1 VKDKQDYLKYL
12 LAQKKLTS
20 EEEKWLLNYLNDHD
34 ISDIQKIAAEDFE
47 TDITYMK
54 KSLDRKQAEEILD
67 KIHSRIYVPAPTFFQ
82 TIRLH
87 RLKITVAALILI
99 IAGAGY
105 WSMKNGI
112 LFVPANTEIVTTGHR
127 KTVKLPDGSLIT
139 LEPNSKLAYP
149 PRFNGNTRE
158 VNLTGEAYFEVK
170 PNHEKP
176 FIVHTPYVIATVLG
190 TSFNVEAYLNGIA
203 RVVVTTG
210 RVKVQTVNASNELQ
224 AVIINANQ
232 SVAYNIEINEIEK
245 RNTPEEAVYYKQRRS
260 GKFSYVGV
268 PVAKVVEEMER
279 YYHTSVTLE
288 GDMNGCVFYG
298 YFQVNDNVERALS
311 LVALS
316 LNATVQKKSN
326 NKGYLITG
334 GNCR

>member
-1 VKDKQDYLKYL
+1 VKDRQEYLKYL
-12 LAQKKLTS
+12 LAQKKLSS
-20 EEEKWLLNYLNDHD
+20 EEEEWLLNYLNDQD

-47 TDITYMK
+47 TDMTYMK
-54 KSLDRKQAEEILD
+54 KSLDRKRSEEILET
-67 KIHSRIYVPAPTFFQ
+67 IHSRLYIPSATFKQ
-82 TIRLH
+82 TISLH
-87 RLKITVAALILI
+87 RLKIAIAALIII

-105 WSMKNGI
+105 WCMENG
-112 LFVPANTEIVTTGHR
+112 LLLVPANKEIVTTGKR
-127 KTVKLPDGSLIT
+127 KTVKLPDGTLIT

-149 PRFNGNTRE
+149 NRFTGSTRE
-158 VNLTGEAYFEVK
+158 VRLTGEAYFEVK

-190 TSFNVEAYLNGIA
+190 TSFNVEAYSNGIA

-232 SVAYNIEINEIEK
+232 SVVYNITINEIEK
-245 RNTPEEAVYYKQRRS
+245 RNAPEEAVYYKQRRR
-260 GKFSYVGV
+260 GRFSYAGV
-268 PVAKVVEEMER
+268 PIAKVVQEMER

-288 GDMNGCVFYG
+288 GNTSGCVFYG
-298 YFQVNDNVERALS
+298 YFQVNDNVDKALS

-316 LNATVQKKSN
+316 LNARVKKNSDN
-326 NKGYLITG
+326 NGYLITG
-334 GNCR
+334 GRCR

>member
-1 VKDKQDYLKYL
+1 MKDKQDYLKYL

-20 EEEKWLLNYLNDHD
+20 EEEEWLLNYLNDQD

-54 KSLDRKQAEEILD
+54 KSLGRKQSEEILE
-67 KIHSRIYVPAPTFFQ
+67 KIHSRIYVPAPTFMQ
-82 TIRLH
+82 TVRLH
-87 RLKITVAALILI
+87 RLKVAIAALIII

-105 WSMKNGI
+105 WCMENGL
-112 LFVPANTEIVTTGHR
+112 LFVPADKEIVTTGKR

-139 LEPNSKLAYP
+139 LEANSRLSYP
-149 PRFNGNTRE
+149 GRFMGGTRE
-158 VNLTGEAYFEVK
+158 VHLTGEAYFEVK

-190 TSFNVEAYLNGIA
+190 TSFNVEAYPNGIA

-232 SVAYNIEINEIEK
+232 SVAYNITINEIEK
-245 RNTPEEAVYYKQRRS
+245 RNAPEDAVYYKQRHS
-260 GKFSYVGV
+260 GRFSYAGV
-268 PVAKVVEEMER
+268 PIAKVIQEMER

-288 GDMNGCVFYG
+288 KDMSGCVFYG
-298 YFQVNDNVERALS
+298 YFQVNDHVDRALS

-316 LNATVQKKSN
+316 LNATVKKKMN
-326 NKGYLITG
+326 DKGYLIAG

>member
-1 VKDKQDYLKYL
+1 MKDKQDYLKYL

-20 EEEKWLLNYLNDHD
+20 EEEEWLLNYLNDHD

-54 KSLDRKQAEEILD
+54 KSLDRGQSEEILE

-82 TIRLH
+82 IIRLH
-87 RLKITVAALILI
+87 QLKIAVAALIII

-105 WSMKNGI
+105 WFIDSGV
-112 LFVPANTEIVTTGHR
+112 LLAPANREIVTTGVR

-139 LEPNSKLAYP
+139 LEPNSKLTYP

-158 VNLTGEAYFEVK
+158 VHLTGEAYFEVK

-176 FIVHTPYVIATVLG
+176 FIVQTPYIIATVLG
-190 TSFNVEAYLNGIA
+190 TSFNVEAYPKGVA

-210 RVKVQTVNASNELQ
+210 RVKVETVNASNELQ

-232 SVAYNIEINEIEK
+232 SVAYNITINEIEK
-245 RNTPEEAVYYKQRRS
+245 RNAPEEAVYYKQRRS

-268 PVAKVVEEMER
+268 PVAKVIQEMER
-279 YYHTSVTLE
+279 YYHTSVTIE
-288 GDMNGCVFYG
+288 GDMSGCVFYG

-316 LNATVQKKSN
+316 LNATVKKRTN
-326 NKGYLITG
+326 NKGYLIAG

>member
-1 VKDKQDYLKYL
+1 MKDKQDYLKYL

-20 EEEKWLLNYLNDHD
+20 EEEEWLLNYLNDHD

-54 KSLDRKQAEEILD
+54 KSLDRKQSEGILE
-67 KIHSRIYVPAPTFFQ
+67 KIHSRIYVPPPTFLQ
-82 TIRLH
+82 VVRLH
-87 RLKITVAALILI
+87 QLKIAVAALMII

-105 WSMKNGI
+105 WFMKSGV
-112 LFVPANTEIVTTGHR
+112 LLVPANKEIVTTGKR

-139 LEPNSKLAYP
+139 LEPNSRLTYP
-149 PRFNGNTRE
+149 HRFTGNTRE
-158 VNLTGEAYFEVK
+158 VHLTGEAYFEVR

-176 FIVHTPYVIATVLG
+176 FIVQTPYIIATVLG
-190 TSFNVEAYLNGIA
+190 TSFNVEAYPNGVA

-210 RVKVQTVNASNELQ
+210 RVMVETVNASNELQ

-232 SVAYNIEINEIEK
+232 SVAYNITINEIEK
-245 RNTPEEAVYYKQRRS
+245 RNAPEEAVYYKQRRS
-260 GKFSYVGV
+260 GKFSYAGV
-268 PVAKVVEEMER
+268 PVAKVVQEMER

-288 GDMNGCVFYG
+288 GDMSGCVFYG

-316 LNATVQKKSN
+316 LNATVKKKSIS
-326 NKGYLITG
+326 KGYLITG
-334 GNCR
+334 GHCR

>member
-1 VKDKQDYLKYL
+1 MKDKQDYLKYL

-20 EEEKWLLNYLNDHD
+20 EEEEWLLNYLNDHD
-34 ISDIQKIAAEDFE
+34 ISDIKKIAAEDFE

-54 KSLDRKQAEEILD
+54 KSLDRKQSEEILE
-67 KIHSRIYVPAPTFFQ
+67 KIHSRIYVPAPTFSQ
-82 TIRLH
+82 VIRLH
-87 RLKITVAALILI
+87 QLKIAVAALIII

-105 WSMKNGI
+105 WFMKSGV
-112 LFVPANTEIVTTGHR
+112 LLVPANKEIVTTGIR

-139 LEPNSKLAYP
+139 LEPNSKLTYP
-149 PRFNGNTRE
+149 QRFTGNTRE
-158 VNLTGEAYFEVK
+158 VNLTGEAYFEIK

-176 FIVHTPYVIATVLG
+176 FIVQTNYIIATVLG
-190 TSFNVEAYLNGIA
+190 TSFNVEAYPNGVA

-210 RVKVQTVNASNELQ
+210 RVKVETVNASNELQ

-232 SVAYNIEINEIEK
+232 SVAYNITINEIEK
-245 RNTPEEAVYYKQRRS
+245 RNAPEEAVYYKQRRS
-260 GKFSYVGV
+260 GKFSYAGV
-268 PVAKVVEEMER
+268 PVAKVVQEMER

-288 GDMNGCVFYG
+288 GDMSGCVFYG

-316 LNATVQKKSN
+316 LNATVKKKSTS
-326 NKGYLITG
+326 KGYLITG

>member
-1 VKDKQDYLKYL
+1 MKDRQEYLKYL

-20 EEEKWLLNYLNDHD
+20 GEEEWLLNYLNDQD

-54 KSLDRKQAEEILD
+54 KSLGRKQSEEILE
-67 KIHSRIYVPAPTFFQ
+67 KIHSRIYVPAPTFMQ
-82 TIRLH
+82 TVRLH
-87 RLKITVAALILI
+87 RLKVAIAALIII

-105 WSMKNGI
+105 WCMENGL
-112 LFVPANTEIVTTGHR
+112 LFVPADKEIVTTGKR

-139 LEPNSKLAYP
+139 LEANSRLSYP
-149 PRFNGNTRE
+149 GRFMGGTRE
-158 VNLTGEAYFEVK
+158 VRLTGEAYFEVK

-190 TSFNVEAYLNGIA
+190 TSFNVEAYPNGIA

-232 SVAYNIEINEIEK
+232 SVAYNITINEIEK
-245 RNTPEEAVYYKQRRS
+245 RNAPEDAVYYKQRHS
-260 GKFSYVGV
+260 GKFSYAGV
-268 PVAKVVEEMER
+268 PIAKVIQEMER

-288 GDMNGCVFYG
+288 KDMSGCVFYG
-298 YFQVNDNVERALS
+298 YFQVNDHVDRALS

-316 LNATVQKKSN
+316 LNATVKKKMN
-326 NKGYLITG
+326 DKGYLIAG

>member
-1 VKDKQDYLKYL
+1 VKDRQEYLKYL

-20 EEEKWLLNYLNDHD
+20 EEEEWLLGYLNDQD

-54 KSLDRKQAEEILD
+54 KSLDRKQSEEILE
-67 KIHSRIYVPAPTFFQ
+67 KIHSRIVVPAPTFVQ
-82 TIRLH
+82 VIRLH
-87 RLKITVAALILI
+87 RLKIAVAAMIFI

-105 WSMKNGI
+105 WFKENGV
-112 LFVPANTEIVTTGHR
+112 LLAPAQKEIVTTGKR

-139 LEPNSKLAYP
+139 LEPNSKLGYP
-149 PRFNGNTRE
+149 KQFTGDTRE
-158 VNLTGEAYFEVK
+158 VSLTGEAFFEVK
-170 PNHEKP
+170 PNPEKP
-176 FIVHTPYVIATVLG
+176 FIVRTPYVIATVLG

-203 RVVVTTG
+203 RVVVSTG

-232 SVAYNIEINEIEK
+232 SVAYNITINEIEK
-245 RNTPEEAVYYKQRRS
+245 RNAPEDAVYYNQRHS
-260 GKFSYVGV
+260 GKFSYTGV
-268 PVAKVVEEMER
+268 PIAKVIQEMER
-279 YYHTSVTLE
+279 FYHTTVTME
-288 GDMNGCVFYG
+288 GDMSSCVFYG
-298 YFQVNDNVERALS
+298 YFQVNDNIDRALS

-316 LNATVQKKSN
+316 LNATVKKKTN

>member
-1 VKDKQDYLKYL
+1 VKDRQEYLKYL

-20 EEEKWLLNYLNDHD
+20 EDEEWLLNYLNDQD

-47 TDITYMK
+47 TDITYMR
-54 KSLDRKQAEEILD
+54 KSLDRKQSEEILE
-67 KIHSRIYVPAPTFFQ
+67 KIHHRLYIPAQTFTQ
-82 TIRLH
+82 TIGQH
-87 RLKITVAALILI
+87 RLKLAIAALIII

-105 WSMKNGI
+105 LGVKKGV
-112 LFVPANTEIVTTGHR
+112 LFVPADKQIVTTGKR

-139 LEPNSKLAYP
+139 LEPNSKLTYP
-149 PRFNGNTRE
+149 GKFTGDTRD
-158 VNLTGEAYFEVK
+158 VHLTGEAYFEVK

-176 FIVHTPYVIATVLG
+176 FIVHTAYVIATVLG
-190 TSFNVEAYLNGIA
+190 TSFNVEAYPNGIA

-210 RVKVQTVNASNELQ
+210 RVKVQTVNAANELQ

-232 SVAYNIEINEIEK
+232 SVAYNITINEIEK
-245 RNTPEEAVYYKQRRS
+245 RNAPEEAVYYKQRRS

-268 PVAKVVEEMER
+268 PVAKVVQEMER

-288 GDMNGCVFYG
+288 GDMSGCIFYG

-316 LNATVQKKSN
+316 LNATVKKKSN

>member
-1 VKDKQDYLKYL
+1 MKERQEYLKYL

-20 EEEKWLLNYLNDHD
+20 EEEEWLLNYLNDQD
-34 ISDIQKIAAEDFE
+34 ISDIRKIAAEDFE

-54 KSLDRKQAEEILD
+54 KSLDRKQSEELLE
-67 KIHSRIYVPAPTFFQ
+67 KIHSRIYVPAPTFMQ
-82 TIRLH
+82 TVRLH
-87 RLKITVAALILI
+87 RLKVAVAALIII

-105 WSMKNGI
+105 WCRENGL
-112 LFVPANTEIVTTGHR
+112 LFVPADKEIVTTGKR

-139 LEPNSKLAYP
+139 LEPNSRLAYP
-149 PRFNGNTRE
+149 GRFTGGTRE
-158 VNLTGEAYFEVK
+158 VHLTGEAYFEVK

-176 FIVHTPYVIATVLG
+176 FIVRTPYVIATVLG
-190 TSFNVEAYLNGIA
+190 TSFNVEAYPNGIA

-232 SVAYNIEINEIEK
+232 SVAYNITINEIEK
-245 RNTPEEAVYYKQRRS
+245 RNAPEDAVYYKQRHS
-260 GKFSYVGV
+260 GKFSYAGV
-268 PVAKVVEEMER
+268 PIVKVIQEMER

-288 GDMNGCVFYG
+288 KDMSGCVFYG
-298 YFQVNDNVERALS
+298 YFQVNDNVDRALS

-316 LNATVQKKSN
+316 LNATVKKKYN
-326 NKGYLITG
+326 DKGYLIAG

>member
-1 VKDKQDYLKYL
+1 MKDKQDYLKYL

-20 EEEKWLLNYLNDHD
+20 EEEEWLLNYLNDHD

-54 KSLDRKQAEEILD
+54 KSLDRKQSEEILE
-67 KIHSRIYVPAPTFFQ
+67 KIHSRIYVPTPTFFQ

-87 RLKITVAALILI
+87 RLKIAVAALILI

-105 WSMKNGI
+105 WSMEKG
-112 LFVPANTEIVTTGHR
+112 LLVDPANKEIVTTGKR

-149 PRFNGNTRE
+149 QRFTGDTRE

-170 PNHEKP
+170 PNPEKP
-176 FIVHTPYVIATVLG
+176 FIVRTSYVIATVLG
-190 TSFNVEAYLNGIA
+190 TSFNVEAYPNGIA
-203 RVVVTTG
+203 KVVVTTG

-232 SVAYNIEINEIEK
+232 SVAYNITINEIEK
-245 RNTPEEAVYYKQRRS
+245 RNAPEEAVYYKQRRS

-268 PVAKVVEEMER
+268 PVAKVVQEMER
-279 YYHTSVTLE
+279 YYRTSVTME
-288 GDMNGCVFYG
+288 GDMSGCVFYG
-298 YFQVNDNVERALS
+298 YFQANDNVERALS

>member
-1 VKDKQDYLKYL
+1 MEKGL
-12 LAQKKLTS
+12 LV
-20 EEEKWLLNYLNDHD
+20 D
-34 ISDIQKIAAEDFE
+34 
-47 TDITYMK
+47 
-54 KSLDRKQAEEILD
+54 
-67 KIHSRIYVPAPTFFQ
+67 
-82 TIRLH
+82 
-87 RLKITVAALILI
+87 
-99 IAGAGY
+99 
-105 WSMKNGI
+105 
-112 LFVPANTEIVTTGHR
+112 PANKEIVTTGKR

-149 PRFNGNTRE
+149 QRFTGDTRE

-170 PNHEKP
+170 PNPEKP
-176 FIVHTPYVIATVLG
+176 FIVRTSYVIATVLG
-190 TSFNVEAYLNGIA
+190 TSFNVEAYPNGIA
-203 RVVVTTG
+203 KVVVTTG

-232 SVAYNIEINEIEK
+232 SVAYNITINEIEK
-245 RNTPEEAVYYKQRRS
+245 RNAPEEAVYYKQRRS

-268 PVAKVVEEMER
+268 PVAKVVQEMER
-279 YYHTSVTLE
+279 YYRTSVTLE
-288 GDMNGCVFYG
+288 GDMSGCVFYG
-298 YFQVNDNVERALS
+298 YFQANDNVERALS

>member
-1 VKDKQDYLKYL
+1 MKDKQDYLKYL

-20 EEEKWLLNYLNDHD
+20 EEEEWLLNYLNDHG

-54 KSLDRKQAEEILD
+54 KSLDRKRSEEILG
-67 KIHSRIYVPAPTFFQ
+67 KIHSRIYVPNPTLFQ

-87 RLKITVAALILI
+87 RLKIAVAALILI

-105 WSMKNGI
+105 LSMENGVF
-112 LFVPANTEIVTTGHR
+112 LAPAKKEIVTTGKR

-139 LEPNSKLAYP
+139 LEPDSRITYP
-149 PRFNGNTRE
+149 SRFTGDTRE
-158 VNLTGEAYFEVK
+158 VNLSGEAYFEVK

-176 FIVHTPYVIATVLG
+176 FIVCTPYVIATVLG
-190 TSFNVEAYLNGIA
+190 TSFNVEAYPNGIA
-203 RVVVTTG
+203 RVVVTSG
-210 RVKVQTVNASNELQ
+210 RVKVQTVKASNELQ
-224 AVIINANQ
+224 AVIINAGQ
-232 SVAYNIEINEIEK
+232 SVAYNITINEIEK
-245 RNTPEEAVYYKQRRS
+245 RNAPEEAVYYKQRRS

-268 PVAKVVEEMER
+268 PVTKVVKEMER
-279 YYHTSVTLE
+279 YYRTPVTLE
-288 GDMNGCVFYG
+288 GDMSGCIFYG
-298 YFQVNDNVERALS
+298 YFQANDNVERALS

-316 LNATVQKKSN
+316 LNATVKKKSD

-334 GNCR
+334 GTCR

>member
-20 EEEKWLLNYLNDHD
+20 EEEEWLLKYLNDHD
-34 ISDIQKIAAEDFE
+34 ISDIKKIAAEDFE

-54 KSLDRKQAEEILD
+54 KSLDRKQSEEILE
-67 KIHSRIYVPAPTFFQ
+67 KIHSRIYVPTPTLYQ

-87 RLKITVAALILI
+87 RLKIAVAALIII

-105 WSMKNGI
+105 WFMETGV
-112 LFVPANTEIVTTGHR
+112 LFAPANKEIETTGKR
-127 KTVKLPDGSLIT
+127 KTVTLPDGSLIT
-139 LEPNSKLAYP
+139 LEPNSKLDYP
-149 PRFNGNTRE
+149 QRFTGNTRE

-190 TSFNVEAYLNGIA
+190 TSFNVEAYPNGIA

-224 AVIINANQ
+224 ALIVNANQ
-232 SVAYNIEINEIEK
+232 SVAYNITINEIEK
-245 RNTPEEAVYYKQRRS
+245 RNAPEEAVYYKQRRS
-260 GKFSYVGV
+260 GKFSYAGI
-268 PVAKVVEEMER
+268 PVAKVVQEMER

-288 GDMNGCVFYG
+288 GDMSGCVFYG
-298 YFQVNDNVERALS
+298 YFQANDNVERALS

-316 LNATVQKKSN
+316 LNATVKKKSN
-326 NKGYLITG
+326 NKGYFITG

>member
-1 VKDKQDYLKYL
+1 MKYL

-20 EEEKWLLNYLNDHD
+20 EEEEWLLNYLNDQD
-34 ISDIQKIAAEDFE
+34 ISDIRKIAAEDFE

-54 KSLDRKQAEEILD
+54 KSLDRKQSEELLE
-67 KIHSRIYVPAPTFFQ
+67 KIHSRIYVPAPTFMQ
-82 TIRLH
+82 TVRLH
-87 RLKITVAALILI
+87 RLKVAVAALIII

-105 WSMKNGI
+105 WCRENGL
-112 LFVPANTEIVTTGHR
+112 LFVPADKEIATTGKR

-139 LEPNSKLAYP
+139 LEPNSRLTYP
-149 PRFNGNTRE
+149 GRFTGSTRE
-158 VNLTGEAYFEVK
+158 VHLTGEAYFEVK

-176 FIVHTPYVIATVLG
+176 FIVRTPYVIATVLG
-190 TSFNVEAYLNGIA
+190 TSFNVEAYPNGIA

-232 SVAYNIEINEIEK
+232 SVAYNITINEIEK
-245 RNTPEEAVYYKQRRS
+245 RNAPDDAVYYKQRHS
-260 GKFSYVGV
+260 GKFSYTGV
-268 PVAKVVEEMER
+268 PIVKVIQEMER

-288 GDMNGCVFYG
+288 RDMSGCVFYG
-298 YFQVNDNVERALS
+298 YFQVNDNIDRALS

-316 LNATVQKKSN
+316 LNATVKKKYN
-326 NKGYLITG
+326 DKGYLITG

>member
-20 EEEKWLLNYLNDHD
+20 EEEEWLLNYLNDHD
-34 ISDIQKIAAEDFE
+34 ISDIQKIAAKDFE
-47 TDITYMK
+47 IDITYMK
-54 KSLDRKQAEEILD
+54 KSLDRKQSEVILE
-67 KIHSRIYVPAPTFFQ
+67 KIHSRIYVPVPTLFQ
-82 TIRLH
+82 TIRLY
-87 RLKITVAALILI
+87 RLKIAVAALILI

-105 WSMKNGI
+105 WSLEYGV
-112 LFVPANTEIVTTGHR
+112 LLVPAKKEIVTTGKR

-139 LEPNSKLAYP
+139 LEPNSRITYP
-149 PRFNGNTRE
+149 SRFTGDTRE
-158 VNLTGEAYFEVK
+158 VNLSGEAYFEVK

-176 FIVHTPYVIATVLG
+176 FIVFTPYLVATVLG
-190 TSFNVEAYLNGIA
+190 TSFNVEAYPNGIA

-232 SVAYNIEINEIEK
+232 SVAYNIIINEIEK
-245 RNTPEEAVYYKQRRS
+245 HNVPDEAVYYKQRRS

-268 PVAKVVEEMER
+268 PVAKVVKEMER
-279 YYHTSVTLE
+279 YYCTSVTIE

-298 YFQVNDNVERALS
+298 YFQANDNVERALS

-316 LNATVQKKSN
+316 LNATVKKKSN

-334 GNCR
+334 GICR

>member
-1 VKDKQDYLKYL
+1 LKYL

-20 EEEKWLLNYLNDHD
+20 EEEEWLLNYLNDQD
-34 ISDIQKIAAEDFE
+34 ISDIRKIAAEDFE

-54 KSLDRKQAEEILD
+54 KSLDRKQSEELLE
-67 KIHSRIYVPAPTFFQ
+67 KIHSRIYVPAPTFMQ
-82 TIRLH
+82 TVRLH
-87 RLKITVAALILI
+87 RLKVAVAALIII

-105 WSMKNGI
+105 WCRENGL
-112 LFVPANTEIVTTGHR
+112 LFVPADKEIATTGKR

-139 LEPNSKLAYP
+139 LEPNSRLTYP
-149 PRFNGNTRE
+149 GRFTGSTRE
-158 VNLTGEAYFEVK
+158 VHLTGEAYFEVK

-176 FIVHTPYVIATVLG
+176 FIVRTPYVIATVLG
-190 TSFNVEAYLNGIA
+190 TSFNVEAYPNGIA

-232 SVAYNIEINEIEK
+232 SVAYNITINEIEK
-245 RNTPEEAVYYKQRRS
+245 RNAPDDAVYYKQRHS
-260 GKFSYVGV
+260 GKFSYTGV
-268 PVAKVVEEMER
+268 PIVKVIQEMER

-288 GDMNGCVFYG
+288 RDMSGCVFYG
-298 YFQVNDNVERALS
+298 YFQVNDNIDRALS

-316 LNATVQKKSN
+316 LNATVKKKYN
-326 NKGYLITG
+326 DKGYLITG